1 MSRIRHSL
9 AQEASEDIMG
19 SEVINFAQKLSAFS
33 ERWSPRVVAE
43 MNDYQFKLVKLE
55 GEFVWHDH
63 KDTDEVFLVL
73 KGEMEIG
80 FRDRTVTVRAGEMFV
95 VPKGVEHITRAAR
108 ECHALLVKPR
118 GIINTGEAGGSLT
131 APNDVWV

>member
-1 MSRIRHSL
+1 M
-9 AQEASEDIMG
+9 ASE
-19 SEVINFAQKLSAFS
+19 VLNFAQKFSKFS
-33 ERWSPRVVAE
+33 ELWSPRVVAE
-43 MNDYQFKLVKLE
+43 MNDYQFKLVKLQ

-95 VPKGVEHITRAAR
+95 VPKGVEHITRAAS
-108 ECHALLVKPR
+108 ECHALLVEPR
-118 GIINTGEAGGSLT
+118 GVVNTGDAGGSLT
-131 APNDVWV
+131 AQNDVWV